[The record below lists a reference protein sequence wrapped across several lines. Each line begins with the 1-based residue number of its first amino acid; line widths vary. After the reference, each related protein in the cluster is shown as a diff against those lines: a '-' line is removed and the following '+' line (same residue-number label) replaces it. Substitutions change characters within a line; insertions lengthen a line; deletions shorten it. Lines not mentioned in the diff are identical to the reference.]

1 MEGIRGGCVFRA
13 ERTVFVQNTL
23 DNCWRD
29 LAEYLLGAVA
39 VR

>member
-1 MEGIRGGCVFRA
+1 VFQA

-29 LAEYLLGAVA
+29 LAESSLGAVV